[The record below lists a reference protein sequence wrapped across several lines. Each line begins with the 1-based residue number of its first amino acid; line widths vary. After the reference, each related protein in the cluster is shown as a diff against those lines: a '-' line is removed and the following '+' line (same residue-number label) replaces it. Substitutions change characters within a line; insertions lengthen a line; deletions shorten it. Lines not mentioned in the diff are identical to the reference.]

1 MSKNITKDISKE
13 SGFQKFLN
21 GVERV
26 GNKLPHPFTMFVGL
40 TVIIVVIA
48 QLLDGFTVNVPG
60 SSDQAVVVGLMN
72 ADGFRWFVKN
82 ILANFIGFPPFKTV
96 LVTMLGVAV
105 ADKTGLF
112 EALSK
117 RFLLK
122 MPGSM
127 LTMAI
132 IFVGVMSNLASDA
145 GIVFMP
151 ALGATLFAVVGR
163 NPIVGIAAGYASS
176 ASGYFA
182 NLLITSHDANLSGIT
197 LSVMDVVPATAGAP
211 MNVTVN
217 WFMAIASTIVLVPVG
232 TFITDKIIEPKFGKL
247 DGINLDVKEAD
258 RHVSPEENKGLIAA
272 GIALAI
278 YFAIVFTM
286 AFTENGWLRDGGTNM
301 LTQMDPIIPIIAF
314 AFFIAGMAY
323 GFTAKKLKNE
333 KDVIGAMN
341 DGMKSM
347 SSFLVIAFAASQL
360 IGIFKK
366 TNLAT
371 VLAIVG
377 SQGLESSGINGV
389 PLVVLFI
396 LFLAF
401 INLFLYSGSSKWAL
415 LAPVFVP
422 MFGLLGFSPAFTMAL
437 YRIAD
442 SCTNIISPLFPY
454 LPIVLGLT
462 IQYKKDAGM
471 GTIMSMMLPYS
482 LAFTV
487 SWIILA
493 VIWYLLGIPV
503 GPGAPAFL

>member
-1 MSKNITKDISKE
+1 MKE
-13 SGFQKFLN
+13 KGNSGFQKFLN

-26 GNKLPHPFTMFVGL
+26 GNKLPHPFTMFMML
-40 TVIIVVIA
+40 TVMIVIIA
-48 QLLDGFTVNVPG
+48 QLLNGFTVPIPG
-60 SSDQAVVVGLMN
+60 GKEDAVVNGILN
-72 ADGFRWFVKN
+72 KAGFQWFVNN
-82 ILANFIGFPPFKTV
+82 ILANFIAFPPFKTV

-117 RFLLK
+117 KFLLRI
-122 MPGSM
+122 PPYL
-127 LTMAI
+127 LTASV

-151 ALGATLFAVVGR
+151 ALGAALFAVVGR
-163 NPIVGIAAGYASS
+163 SPIVGIAAGYASA

-182 NLLITSHDANLSGIT
+182 NLMITSHDANLSGIS
-197 LSVMDVVPATAGAP
+197 LSVMDIVPITASAP

-217 WFMAIASTIVLVPVG
+217 WYMAIASTLVLVPVG
-232 TFITDKIIEPKFGKL
+232 TFVTDRIIEPKFGRL
-247 DGINLDVKEAD
+247 EGLNIVVNDSD
-258 RHVSPEENKGLIAA
+258 RDVSPAEVKGLKAAGLALFVYLAAIAA
-272 GIALAI
+272 MAI
-278 YFAIVFTM
+278 P
-286 AFTENGWLRDGGTNM
+286 ENGWLRDMETGKSM
-301 LTQMDPIIPIIAF
+301 LTQMDPIIPIIAL
-314 AFFIAGMAY
+314 AFFIVGTGY
-323 GFTAKKLKNE
+323 GFASGKLKSE
-333 KDVIGAMN
+333 KDVIKCMTE
-341 DGMKSM
+341 GMKSM
-347 SSFLVIAFAASQL
+347 GGFLVIAFAASQL

-377 SQGLESSGINGV
+377 SEGLEASGINGV
-389 PLVVLFI
+389 PLIVIFI

-415 LAPVFVP
+415 LAPVFIP

-471 GTIMSMMLPYS
+471 GTIMSMMVPYS
-482 LAFTV
+482 IAFTV

-493 VIWYLLGIPV
+493 VVWYLLKIPV
-503 GPGAPAFL
+503 GPGAGVLL